1 MIGNP
6 YGCIPHPPSAVR
18 GKCVDAEPVKAAEI
32 AWAMDAGFAGA
43 GVQRAASPLRR
54 DAGAAAHCW
63 GQGATP
69 LGRVQGGSACRE
81 SKGQRPWPS
90 EVLKAKR
97 PEGVRHFVLGITC
110 RNRSSSG
117 ERKQLRQGNKQP
129 NKREGGDR
137 PSPIKSSGYPVTM
150 AARENTASI
159 TLGTTIAASTWR
171 MRRTSP
177 GSEPG

>member
-1 MIGNP
+1 M
-6 YGCIPHPPSAVR
+6 
-18 GKCVDAEPVKAAEI
+18 DAEPVKAAEI

-54 DAGAAAHCW
+54 GAGAAAHCW

-97 PEGVRHFVLGITC
+97 PEGVRHFVLYYLSKQEPFGGTKATPP
-110 RNRSSSG
+110 
-117 ERKQLRQGNKQP
+117 RK
-129 NKREGGDR
+129 
-137 PSPIKSSGYPVTM
+137 
-150 AARENTASI
+150 
-159 TLGTTIAASTWR
+159 
-171 MRRTSP
+171 
-177 GSEPG
+177 

>member
-6 YGCIPHPPSAVR
+6 YGCIPHPPSAVG

-32 AWAMDAGFAGA
+32 ALAMDAGFAGA

-54 DAGAAAHCW
+54 DAGAAAHCR

-110 RNRSSSG
+110 RNRSPSG

-159 TLGTTIAASTWR
+159 TPGTTTVAST
-171 MRRTSP
+171 
-177 GSEPG
+177 

>member
-6 YGCIPHPPSAVR
+6 YGCIPHPPSAVG
-18 GKCVDAEPVKAAEI
+18 GKCVDAEPVKATEI
-32 AWAMDAGFAGA
+32 ALAMDAGFAGT

-63 GQGATP
+63 GQGSTP
-69 LGRVQGGSACRE
+69 LGRVQGGSACRD

-110 RNRSSSG
+110 RNRSPSG

-129 NKREGGDR
+129 NKREGGDH
-137 PSPIKSSGYPVTM
+137 PSQIKSSGYPVTM
-150 AARENTASI
+150 AVRESTAS
-159 TLGTTIAASTWR
+159 TTPGTTTAAS
-171 MRRTSP
+171 M
-177 GSEPG
+177 

>member
-1 MIGNP
+1 MQQSIGWVPP
-6 YGCIPHPPSAVR
+6 YR
-18 GKCVDAEPVKAAEI
+18 RTAEI

-54 DAGAAAHCW
+54 GAGAAAHCW

-69 LGRVQGGSACRE
+69 IGRVQGGSACRE
-81 SKGQRPWPS
+81 SKGQRPLPS

-110 RNRSSSG
+110 RNRSPSG

-129 NKREGGDR
+129 NKREGGDH
-137 PSPIKSSGYPVTM
+137 PSQIKSSGYPVTM
-150 AARENTASI
+150 AVRESTAS
-159 TLGTTIAASTWR
+159 TTPGTTTAASTWR
-171 MRRTSP
+171 TRRTSP

>member
-1 MIGNP
+1 M
-6 YGCIPHPPSAVR
+6 
-18 GKCVDAEPVKAAEI
+18 DAEPVKAAEI
-32 AWAMDAGFAGA
+32 ALAMDAGFAGT

-110 RNRSSSG
+110 RNRSPSR

-150 AARENTASI
+150 DVRESMAS
-159 TLGTTIAASTWR
+159 TTPGTTTAAST
-171 MRRTSP
+171 
-177 GSEPG
+177 

>member
-6 YGCIPHPPSAVR
+6 YGCIPHPPSAVG

-32 AWAMDAGFAGA
+32 AVAMDAGFAGT

-54 DAGAAAHCW
+54 GAGAAAHCW
-63 GQGATP
+63 GQGVTP

-110 RNRSSSG
+110 RNRSPSG
-117 ERKQLRQGNKQP
+117 ERKQLRKGKNSTTKEKEVTAHRQSKAAGI
-129 NKREGGDR
+129 
-137 PSPIKSSGYPVTM
+137 PSQWPRGKT
-150 AARENTASI
+150 
-159 TLGTTIAASTWR
+159 
-171 MRRTSP
+171 RRL
-177 GSEPG
+177 

>member
-1 MIGNP
+1 MGR
-6 YGCIPHPPSAVR
+6 STQR
-18 GKCVDAEPVKAAEI
+18 AASCWF
-32 AWAMDAGFAGA
+32 ALAMDAGFAGA

-54 DAGAAAHCW
+54 GAGAAAHCW

-110 RNRSSSG
+110 RNRSPSG

-129 NKREGGDR
+129 NKREGGDH
-137 PSPIKSSGYPVTM
+137 PSQIKSSEYLVTM
-150 AARENTASI
+150 DVRESTAF
-159 TLGTTIAASTWR
+159 TTPGTMTAASTWR
-171 MRRTSP
+171 TRRTSP

>member
-6 YGCIPHPPSAVR
+6 YGCIPHPPSAVG

-32 AWAMDAGFAGA
+32 AVAMDAGFAGT

-54 DAGAAAHCW
+54 GAGAAAHCW

-110 RNRSSSG
+110 RNRSPSG
-117 ERKQLRQGNKQP
+117 ERKQLRKGKNSTTKEKEVTAHRQSKAAGI
-129 NKREGGDR
+129 
-137 PSPIKSSGYPVTM
+137 PSQWPRGKT
-150 AARENTASI
+150 
-159 TLGTTIAASTWR
+159 
-171 MRRTSP
+171 RRL
-177 GSEPG
+177 

>member
-6 YGCIPHPPSAVR
+6 YGCIPHPPSAVG
-18 GKCVDAEPVKAAEI
+18 GKCVDAEPVKATEI
-32 AWAMDAGFAGA
+32 ALAMDVGFAGT

-63 GQGATP
+63 GQGSTP

-150 AARENTASI
+150 DVRESTAS
-159 TLGTTIAASTWR
+159 TTPGTTTAAST
-171 MRRTSP
+171 
-177 GSEPG
+177 

>member
-6 YGCIPHPPSAVR
+6 YGCIPHPTSAVR
-18 GKCVDAEPVKAAEI
+18 CKCVDAEPVKAAEI

-54 DAGAAAHCW
+54 

-69 LGRVQGGSACRE
+69 IGRVQGGSACRE

-97 PEGVRHFVLGITC
+97 PEGFDTLYWVLPVETGALRGNESNSAKEISNPTNEKEVTTHRNSKAAGI
-110 RNRSSSG
+110 
-117 ERKQLRQGNKQP
+117 
-129 NKREGGDR
+129 
-137 PSPIKSSGYPVTM
+137 PSQWPRGK
-150 AARENTASI
+150 ARR
-159 TLGTTIAASTWR
+159 L
-171 MRRTSP
+171 
-177 GSEPG
+177 

>member
-6 YGCIPHPPSAVR
+6 YGCIPHPPSAVG
-18 GKCVDAEPVKAAEI
+18 GKCVDAEPVKATEI
-32 AWAMDAGFAGA
+32 ALAMDAGFAGT

-63 GQGATP
+63 GQGSTP

-97 PEGVRHFVLGITC
+97 PEGFDTLYWVLPVETGALRGNESNSAKEISNPTNEKEVTAHRQSKAAGI
-110 RNRSSSG
+110 
-117 ERKQLRQGNKQP
+117 
-129 NKREGGDR
+129 
-137 PSPIKSSGYPVTM
+137 PSQWPRGKT
-150 AARENTASI
+150 
-159 TLGTTIAASTWR
+159 
-171 MRRTSP
+171 RRL
-177 GSEPG
+177 

>member
-6 YGCIPHPPSAVR
+6 YGCIPHPPSAVG

-32 AWAMDAGFAGA
+32 ALAMDAGFAGA

-54 DAGAAAHCW
+54 DAGATAHCW

-110 RNRSSSG
+110 RNRSPSG

-129 NKREGGDR
+129 NKREGGDH
-137 PSPIKSSGYPVTM
+137 PSQIKSSGYPVTM
-150 AARENTASI
+150 AVRESTASTI
-159 TLGTTIAASTWR
+159 PGTTIAAST
-171 MRRTSP
+171 
-177 GSEPG
+177 

>member
-6 YGCIPHPPSAVR
+6 YGCIPHPPSAVG

-32 AWAMDAGFAGA
+32 ALAMDAGFAGT
-43 GVQRAASPLRR
+43 GVQRAASPLR
-54 DAGAAAHCW
+54 
-63 GQGATP
+63 
-69 LGRVQGGSACRE
+69 RVQGGSACRE

>member
-1 MIGNP
+1 MP
-6 YGCIPHPPSAVR
+6 R
-18 GKCVDAEPVKAAEI
+18 GAHAHRMLKASLS
-32 AWAMDAGFAGA
+32 
-43 GVQRAASPLRR
+43 RAASCVPKRTP
-54 DAGAAAHCW
+54 AHPQSRKPCHQKH
-63 GQGATP
+63 GF
-69 LGRVQGGSACRE
+69 LSLSRVQGGSACRE

-110 RNRSSSG
+110 RNRSPSG

-159 TLGTTIAASTWR
+159 TPGTTIAASTWR
-171 MRRTSP
+171 TRRTSP

>member
-6 YGCIPHPPSAVR
+6 YGCIPHPPSAVG

-32 AWAMDAGFAGA
+32 ALAMDAGFAGA

-69 LGRVQGGSACRE
+69 IGRVQGGSACRE

-110 RNRSSSG
+110 RNRSPSG
-117 ERKQLRQGNKQP
+117 ERKQLRKGKNSTTKE
-129 NKREGGDR
+129 KEVTTHRKSKAAGI
-137 PSPIKSSGYPVTM
+137 PSQWPRGKT
-150 AARENTASI
+150 
-159 TLGTTIAASTWR
+159 
-171 MRRTSP
+171 RRL
-177 GSEPG
+177 

>member
-6 YGCIPHPPSAVR
+6 YGCIPHPPSAVG
-18 GKCVDAEPVKAAEI
+18 GKCVDAEPVKATEI
-32 AWAMDAGFAGA
+32 ALAMDAGFAGT

-63 GQGATP
+63 GQGSTP
-69 LGRVQGGSACRE
+69 LGRVQGGSACRD

-150 AARENTASI
+150 DVRESTAS
-159 TLGTTIAASTWR
+159 TTPGTTTAAST
-171 MRRTSP
+171 
-177 GSEPG
+177 

>member
-6 YGCIPHPPSAVR
+6 YGCIPHPPSAVG

-32 AWAMDAGFAGA
+32 ALAMDAGFAGT

-63 GQGATP
+63 GQGSTP

-150 AARENTASI
+150 DVRESTAS
-159 TLGTTIAASTWR
+159 TTPGTTTAAST
-171 MRRTSP
+171 
-177 GSEPG
+177 

>member
-1 MIGNP
+1 M
-6 YGCIPHPPSAVR
+6 
-18 GKCVDAEPVKAAEI
+18 DAEPVKAAEI

-54 DAGAAAHCW
+54 GAGAAAHCW

-97 PEGVRHFVLGITC
+97 PEGFDTLYWVYYLSKQEPFGGTKATPP
-110 RNRSSSG
+110 
-117 ERKQLRQGNKQP
+117 RK
-129 NKREGGDR
+129 
-137 PSPIKSSGYPVTM
+137 
-150 AARENTASI
+150 
-159 TLGTTIAASTWR
+159 
-171 MRRTSP
+171 
-177 GSEPG
+177 

>member
-6 YGCIPHPPSAVR
+6 YGCIPHPPSAVG
-18 GKCVDAEPVKAAEI
+18 GKCVDAEPVKATEI
-32 AWAMDAGFAGA
+32 ALAMDAGFAGT

-63 GQGATP
+63 GQGSTP

-150 AARENTASI
+150 DVRESTAS
-159 TLGTTIAASTWR
+159 TTPGTTTAAST
-171 MRRTSP
+171 
-177 GSEPG
+177 

>member
-1 MIGNP
+1 MTGNP
-6 YGCIPHPPSAVR
+6 RRRIPYPLPAER
-18 GKCVDAEPVKAAEI
+18 RKCVDVEPVKLAATASAAE
-32 AWAMDAGFAGA
+32 ASFAGA
-43 GVQRAASPLRR
+43 GVQRAASPLWRG
-54 DAGAAAHCW
+54 AGAAAHCW

-69 LGRVQGGSACRE
+69 IGRVQGGSACRE

-110 RNRSSSG
+110 RNRSPSG

-159 TLGTTIAASTWR
+159 TPGTTIAASTWR
-171 MRRTSP
+171 TRRTSP

>member
-1 MIGNP
+1 MGGYRRTEERRKLHGRWMP
-6 YGCIPHPPSAVR
+6 ALPVRVCRGPPAL
-18 GKCVDAEPVKAAEI
+18 C
-32 AWAMDAGFAGA
+32 A
-43 GVQRAASPLRR
+43 GVQGRQRT
-54 DAGAAAHCW
+54 
-63 GQGATP
+63 GATP

-110 RNRSSSG
+110 RNRSPSG

-159 TLGTTIAASTWR
+159 TPGTTIAASTWR

>member
-6 YGCIPHPPSAVR
+6 YGCIPHPPSTVG
-18 GKCVDAEPVKAAEI
+18 GKCVDAEPVKATEI
-32 AWAMDAGFAGA
+32 ALAMDAGFAGT

-110 RNRSSSG
+110 RNRSPSG

-150 AARENTASI
+150 DVRESTAS
-159 TLGTTIAASTWR
+159 TTPGTTTAAST
-171 MRRTSP
+171 
-177 GSEPG
+177 

>member
-6 YGCIPHPPSAVR
+6 YGCIPHPPSAVG

-32 AWAMDAGFAGA
+32 ALAMDAGFAGT

-97 PEGVRHFVLGITC
+97 PEGFDTLYWVLPVETGA
-110 RNRSSSG
+110 
-117 ERKQLRQGNKQP
+117 LRGNESNSAKA
-129 NKREGGDR
+129 K
-137 PSPIKSSGYPVTM
+137 
-150 AARENTASI
+150 
-159 TLGTTIAASTWR
+159 IAQQ
-171 MRRTSP
+171 RRRR
-177 GSEPG
+177 

>member
-6 YGCIPHPPSAVR
+6 YGCIPHPTSAVR
-18 GKCVDAEPVKAAEI
+18 CKCVDAEPVKAAEI

-54 DAGAAAHCW
+54 GAGAAAHCW

-97 PEGVRHFVLGITC
+97 PEGFDTLYWVLPVETGALRGNGSNSAKEISNPTNEKEVTTHRNSKAAGI
-110 RNRSSSG
+110 
-117 ERKQLRQGNKQP
+117 
-129 NKREGGDR
+129 
-137 PSPIKSSGYPVTM
+137 PSQWPRGK
-150 AARENTASI
+150 ARR
-159 TLGTTIAASTWR
+159 L
-171 MRRTSP
+171 
-177 GSEPG
+177 